1 LPIQIMYIWLESWV
15 GEFRK
20 KASGHLPLSIRS
32 DHDFDT
38 VDIIPKISL
47 YENRGSAGANPIPI
61 ETPHPTLGCSIFCE
75 IQEGGENAYPARQ
88 IIVRD
93 LDGKHYSI
101 LITKKIKNARD
112 LLKEL
117 KDRKLEHCTFVEC
130 WASAEEKEL
139 TEMLCKGVNVG
150 ISWSE
155 TTPYEMV
162 TKTQFVA
169 TFTVNDGYFR
179 TIAKIAFHYFLKH
192 SPQFTGSETEFQAI
206 KKFIMNGGDSD
217 QYVKQGPGSFIYGL
231 GHAVTT
237 ADRWGHLVAVDKS
250 KRNIRAMLHFFVGP
264 RIAPAR
270 YYEVYIERNPERIIY
285 PQGIGHQFVYF
296 DKPDGDGYGGR
307 ADPLLTASRKLML

>member
-1 LPIQIMYIWLESWV
+1 MYIWLESWV

-88 IIVRD
+88 IIIRD

-192 SPQFTGSETEFQAI
+192 FPQFTGSETEFQAI

-217 QYVKQGPGSFIYGL
+217 Q
-231 GHAVTT
+231 
-237 ADRWGHLVAVDKS
+237 
-250 KRNIRAMLHFFVGP
+250 
-264 RIAPAR
+264 
-270 YYEVYIERNPERIIY
+270 
-285 PQGIGHQFVYF
+285 
-296 DKPDGDGYGGR
+296 
-307 ADPLLTASRKLML
+307 